1 MLDSGYSSAMTT
13 STGVA
18 LIGTGYWG
26 PGIARNLDAMSCVDL
41 LHLVDRQPERARE
54 VADRLGSDAET
65 HDDVSRALADPRVA
79 AVVIAT
85 PVRSHF
91 ELAVAAL
98 QAGKHTL
105 VEKPLSMTIAHCRQL
120 EDIARQRDLILMV
133 GHIFRFNTAVTK
145 VKDYIDSGELGDVLY
160 VHSRR
165 VNLGRVQADI
175 NALWSFAP
183 HDFSIL
189 GHWFEAEPIS
199 VQARGFCYIQDGVE
213 DVVFCTVRYPRN
225 IGAHLH
231 LGWLDPRKV
240 REMTVVGSKKMV
252 VFDDVTPQAKIK
264 LYDSRVSRSE
274 PGPGSFAEWQVDVR
288 HGDVIVPQ
296 QSWKEPLAEE
306 MRHFLDCIREGVA
319 CRTPGSE
326 GTAVTTA
333 IVAAQA
339 SLSRGGAEVFLE
351 EFSPSTAAAV

>member
-1 MLDSGYSSAMTT
+1 MVAVLDSGYSSAMTT

-91 ELAVAAL
+91 ELAVASL

-120 EDIARQRDLILMV
+120 EDIARQRDLVLMV
-133 GHIFRFNTAVTK
+133 GHIFRFNAAVTK
-145 VKDYIDSGELGDVLY
+145 VKNYIDSGELGDVLY

-175 NALWSFAP
+175 NALLR
-183 HDFSIL
+183 H
-189 GHWFEAEPIS
+189 
-199 VQARGFCYIQDGVE
+199 
-213 DVVFCTVRYPRN
+213 T
-225 IGAHLH
+225 
-231 LGWLDPRKV
+231 
-240 REMTVVGSKKMV
+240 T
-252 VFDDVTPQAKIK
+252 
-264 LYDSRVSRSE
+264 SRSSVT
-274 PGPGSFAEWQVDVR
+274 GSR
-288 HGDVIVPQ
+288 P
-296 QSWKEPLAEE
+296 
-306 MRHFLDCIREGVA
+306 
-319 CRTPGSE
+319 
-326 GTAVTTA
+326 
-333 IVAAQA
+333 
-339 SLSRGGAEVFLE
+339 
-351 EFSPSTAAAV
+351 SPSRSRREASATSRTVSKTSCSAPFATHATSARTCTWAGSTRARSAR